1 VRLGFTLMEE
11 APKSWIVG
19 NLHVTTWLH
28 LLNGHSIE
36 LYKILWSSFEWFDL
50 VAQIS

>member
-1 VRLGFTLMEE
+1 MGE
-11 APKSWIVG
+11 APKSWIIE

-36 LYKILWSSFEWFDL
+36 LYKIWWPSFEWSDL
-50 VAQIS
+50 VVPIS